1 LALAAASS
9 LDKPDAIAAQNLL
22 SSLRPATGGRP
33 GERNGA
39 LPERSDRRFHLVIV
53 APHEALRRPLES
65 AQYATLK
72 AMGYRNAFL
81 VKVVLQQ
88 AVLYALLGYVP
99 AWIICYFVFKT
110 VGEMVLI
117 PAGMSIGLT
126 ALSAALTL
134 SMCIGSALIAVRRV
148 IAADPAELF

>member
-1 LALAAASS
+1 MLISYQILFS
-9 LDKPDAIAAQNLL
+9 DL
-22 SSLRPATGGRP
+22 SDQLS
-33 GERNGA
+33 
-39 LPERSDRRFHLVIV
+39 
-53 APHEALRRPLES
+53 
-65 AQYATLK
+65 QYATLK